1 MFFEFDE
8 EQRMIIDLV
17 TDICKNEIEPR
28 AAEIDE
34 KMEYPTHQMKV
45 LCDHGL
51 HGLIIPEEYGGSGQK
66 AVLYLRVVE
75 EIAKVCAATCT
86 SYAASSSLSVYP
98 ILLGGTEEQRQRF
111 LPNLATGEYLAA
123 FCLTEP
129 QAGSDAAGQKT
140 TAVRDGDEY
149 VINGSKQ
156 WITNGDVAGYYTLFC
171 MTDKSRGIKG
181 ISAFVVE
188 KGTPGMT
195 IGKHEKKLGIRG
207 SSTVELYF
215 ENMRVPA
222 ENRLGE
228 EGTGFFLAMKV
239 LDRARPTI
247 GAEALGIAQS
257 AFDKSVAYCKERV
270 QFGRPIAKFQAIQF
284 KLADMATM
292 IHNARLSTYYAGWL
306 IDKGVKHYSKEAAM
320 AKVYASD
327 IAMQI
332 TIDAVQLHGG
342 YGYSQEYPLERM
354 MRDAKIQ
361 QIYEG
366 TNEIQRVVIAHQIL
380 R

>member
-270 QFGRPIAKFQAIQF
+270 QFGKPIAKFQAIQF

-292 IHNARLSTYYAGWL
+292 IHNARLNTYYAGWL
-306 IDKGVKHYSKEAAM
+306 IDKGVKNYSKEAAM

-332 TIDAVQLHGG
+332 TTDAVQLHGG

>member
-8 EQRMIIDLV
+8 EQKMIIELV
-17 TDICKNEIEPR
+17 ANICKNEVEPR
-28 AAEIDE
+28 AAETDE
-34 KMEYPTHQMKV
+34 TMSYPSHQMKV
-45 LCDHGL
+45 LCDQGL
-51 HGLIIPEEYGGSGQK
+51 HGLIVPEEYGGYGQK

-75 EIAKVCAATCT
+75 EIGKVCAATCT
-86 SYAASSSLSVYP
+86 VFAASSSLSVYP
-98 ILLGGTEEQRQRF
+98 ILLGGNDDQKKRW
-111 LPNLATGEYLAA
+111 LPKLASGEYLAS

-129 QAGSDAAGQKT
+129 HAGSDAAGIKT
-140 TAVRDGDEY
+140 TAVRDGDDY
-149 VINGSKQ
+149 IINGNKQ
-156 WITNGDVAGYYTLFC
+156 WITNGDVAGYYTLFV
-171 MTDKSRGIKG
+171 MTDPSKGLRG
-181 ISAFVVE
+181 ISAIVVE
-188 KGTPGMT
+188 KDTPGLV
-195 IGKHEKKLGIRG
+195 IGKKEKKLGIRG
-207 SSTVELYF
+207 SSTTELHF
-215 ENMRVPA
+215 EDMRVPV
-222 ENRLGE
+222 ENRLGD
-228 EGTGFFLAMKV
+228 EGSGFYLAMKV

-257 AFDKSVAYCKERV
+257 AFDKTVAYCKERV

-292 IHNARLSTYYAGWL
+292 IHNARLNVYYAGWL

-332 TIDAVQLHGG
+332 TTDCVQLHGG

-366 TNEIQRVVIAHQIL
+366 TNEIQRVVIAHNIL